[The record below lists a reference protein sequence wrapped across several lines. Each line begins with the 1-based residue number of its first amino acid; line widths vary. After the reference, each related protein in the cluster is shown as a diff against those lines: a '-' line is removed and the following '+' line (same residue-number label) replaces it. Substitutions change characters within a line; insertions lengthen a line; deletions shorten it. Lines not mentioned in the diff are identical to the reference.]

1 VVKDLGPVDTFVG
14 CKIIENKEKDTI
26 WIHQPKL
33 IKNLEEQFGP
43 LVTDMRTYKTPAAP
57 RTNIQRPKKGEILI
71 SSEDQTKFRSGVGML
86 LYLVKHSRPDIANAV
101 RELSKVADG
110 ATKDH
115 WNKLLRAIKFTLDTK
130 HLALKMKPEWDQPIK
145 MVNGKPDWASIFE
158 TKCTMGATS
167 DSEYSG
173 DKETRQSVF
182 GWELYFMGALIAHKS
197 KACRSVTLSSTEA
210 EYYALSE
217 VTKEVI
223 FAKQVL
229 ETMGIKL
236 NLPIKIKADN
246 VGSIYLA
253 KNFSLSQNTKHIDIR
268 RHFVREHQEEGTIDA
283 TFIRS
288 EDNEADILTKN
299 KSEEIVLRHQSI
311 LIQDVITIN
320 LTTGWMLEH
329 CY

>member
-1 VVKDLGPVDTFVG
+1 
-14 CKIIENKEKDTI
+14 
-26 WIHQPKL
+26 
-33 IKNLEEQFGP
+33 
-43 LVTDMRTYKTPAAP
+43 
-57 RTNIQRPKKGEILI
+57 
-71 SSEDQTKFRSGVGML
+71 
-86 LYLVKHSRPDIANAV
+86 
-101 RELSKVADG
+101 
-110 ATKDH
+110 
-115 WNKLLRAIKFTLDTK
+115 
-130 HLALKMKPEWDQPIK
+130 MKPEWDQPIK

-236 NLPIKIKADN
+236 NLPIKIKVDN
-246 VGSIYLA
+246 VGAIYLA

-283 TFIRS
+283 TFVRS

-299 KSEEIVLRHQSI
+299 TSEEIFLRHQSK
-311 LIQDVITIN
+311 LMQDVRTIK
-320 LTTGWMLEH
+320 
-329 CY
+329 